1 MNLREKLA
9 RLEKTLPASRPE
21 RVKHRKPDHS
31 RLLPGGVC
39 ENALG
44 RCWRNR
50 VVFSLDHCHGSFRLE
65 ELLENNPEHLWLV
78 AKSQDMNGLSL
89 DQLLFIDTE
98 TTGLS
103 GGVGTI
109 AFLVGLGY
117 FEADR
122 FVIEQYFLRR
132 FDEERPVLREVL
144 EILDRLQ
151 SSRGAVV
158 SFNGKAYDIPL
169 LFNRGIF
176 HRLCD
181 APFSFHHIDILHPAR
196 RLWKKHLPDCS
207 LSTLESEILQLSR
220 RGDVPGYLIPATYF
234 RYLRSADPRPLLP
247 VFYHNQMDILSM
259 VSLLNVFLKLFVN
272 HGSSESFSIDW
283 LGMGSVF
290 EAMEEYEKGLVFYG
304 NVLLRCGISDEEKK
318 SALLRL
324 ARIHKKKQDYE
335 AAVKVWEEAIQCKG
349 FSVEPYEELAKVYE
363 HRIVDL
369 GKAKEYTMRAL
380 ENLDLLVKING
391 RGSYRRE
398 KEELMRRLKRLKK
411 KVN

>member
-9 RLEKTLPASRPE
+9 RLEKTAPATFPE
-21 RVKHRKPDHS
+21 RFPPRKPDYS
-31 RLLPGGVC
+31 RLLPGAVC
-39 ENALG
+39 ENAFG

-50 VVFSLDHCHGSFRLE
+50 VELSLDHYHGAFRLE
-65 ELLENNPEHLWLV
+65 EFLGNNPEHLQLV
-78 AKSQDMNGLSL
+78 AKSQDMDGLVL
-89 DQLLFIDTE
+89 DRLLFIDAE

-117 FEADR
+117 FQEDQ

-132 FDEERPVLREVL
+132 FEEERTVLWEVL
-144 EILDRLQ
+144 ETLGQLH

-169 LFNRGIF
+169 LLNRGIF
-176 HRLCD
+176 HRLCE
-181 APFSFHHIDILHPAR
+181 APFSFPHIDILHPSR

-207 LSTLESEILQLSR
+207 LNTLESAILRLSR
-220 RGDVPGYLIPATYF
+220 RGDVPGHLIPETYF

-259 VSLLNVFLKLFVN
+259 VSLLNLLLKLFAD
-272 HGSSESFSIDW
+272 HRLFESFSADW
-283 LGMGSVF
+283 LGIGSVF
-290 EAMEEYEKGLVFYG
+290 EALGEYERGLAFYG
-304 NVLLRCGISDEEKK
+304 NILNNSSSDEEKK
-318 SALLRL
+318 KTLLGL
-324 ARIHKKKQDYE
+324 ARIHKKKRNYE
-335 AAVKVWEEAIQCKG
+335 AAMKVWEEAIQCKG

-363 HRIVDL
+363 HRIADVD
-369 GKAKEYTMRAL
+369 KAKSYTARAL

-398 KEELMRRLKRLKK
+398 KEALMRRLKRLNK
-411 KVN
+411 KVK

>member
-21 RVKHRKPDHS
+21 RVKRRKPDHS

-39 ENALG
+39 ENTLG

-50 VVFSLDHCHGSFRLE
+50 LELSLEHCHGSFRLK
-65 ELLENNPEHLWLV
+65 ELLDNNPEHLQLV
-78 AKSQDMNGLSL
+78 AKNQAMNGLSL
-89 DQLLFIDTE
+89 DQLLFVDTE

-144 EILDRLQ
+144 EALDRLQ

-158 SFNGKAYDIPL
+158 SFNGKAYDVPL

-181 APFSFHHIDILHPAR
+181 APFSFPHIDILHPAR

-207 LSTLESEILQLSR
+207 LNTLEAEILRLSR

-259 VSLLNVFLKLFVN
+259 VSLLNVFLKLFAN
-272 HGSSESFSIDW
+272 HGSSESFPIDW

-290 EAMEEYEKGLVFYG
+290 EAMGDYERGLSFYG
-304 NVLLRCGISDEEKK
+304 NLRNYGISDVEQK
-318 SALLRL
+318 STVLRL

-335 AAVKVWEEAIQCKG
+335 AAVKVWEEALQCKG

-363 HRIVDL
+363 HRIVDFR
-369 GKAKEYTMRAL
+369 KAKEYTVRAL

-391 RGSYRRE
+391 RGSYQRE
-398 KEELMRRLKRLKK
+398 KEGLMRRLKRLNKK
-411 KVN
+411 IN